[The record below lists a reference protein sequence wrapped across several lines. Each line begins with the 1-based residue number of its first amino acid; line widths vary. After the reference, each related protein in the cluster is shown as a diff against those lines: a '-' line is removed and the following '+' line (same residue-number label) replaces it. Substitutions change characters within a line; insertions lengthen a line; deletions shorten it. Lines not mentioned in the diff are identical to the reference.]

1 MTKTID
7 TLVEDIYKLVQE
19 GTTELTDEVF
29 ESFGKSVAQI
39 MKRRLTE
46 AQEEKPTFTLR
57 MSNIGSPCARKL
69 YLEKNNPEEKEPLNA
84 PTLLKF
90 MYGDIIEEM
99 LLFLAS
105 ASGHRVE
112 GMQDEQS
119 IAGIKGHRDCVI
131 DGVLMD
137 VKSASSFSFQKF
149 ANHKLD
155 EDDPFGYVVQG
166 NSYLYA
172 GQDDP
177 IIEDKDNFGFL
188 VMDKTLGHICVDMHK
203 KKDWDLDALYE
214 KRKEIVN
221 GSDIP
226 HRAFDAIPDGKSG
239 NLKLGTFCSY
249 CDVKDACW
257 PELRTFLSSR
267 GPVFLTH
274 VEKEPRMAEV
284 VDGEV
289 VNKYIKAED

>member
-7 TLVEDIYKLVQE
+7 TLVEDIYQIVQE
-19 GTTELTDEVF
+19 GTTELTDEDY
-29 ESFGKSVAQI
+29 ESFGRNVAKI

-46 AQEEKPTFTLR
+46 AQEERPTFTLR
-57 MSNIGSPCARKL
+57 MSNMGSPCVRKL
-69 YLEKNNPEEKEPLNA
+69 YLEKNNPGEKEPLNS
-84 PTLLKF
+84 PTLIKF

-137 VKSASSFSFQKF
+137 VKSASSFSFKKF
-149 ANHKLD
+149 QDHKLD

-177 IIEDKDNFGFL
+177 LIEDKDNFGFL
-188 VMDKTLGHICVDMHK
+188 VMDKTLGHICVDVHK
-203 KKDWDLDALYE
+203 KKNWDLDALYE

-221 GSDIP
+221 GEELPD
-226 HRAFDAIPDGKSG
+226 RAFEDIPDGKSG
-239 NLKLGTFCSY
+239 NRKLGTFCSY
-249 CDVKDACW
+249 CDVKESCW

-267 GPVFLTH
+267 GPLFLTH
-274 VEKEPRMAEV
+274 VEREPRMAEV

-289 VNKYIKAED
+289 VNRYIKAED